1 MSAKH
6 LACSLFHCLM
16 QPASCATWLLALSS
30 KAMSRK
36 IRKRITAKPKAKA
49 RVFAALG
56 DKTRLA
62 LVARL
67 CSGEPASISQLSGD
81 SKLSRQAITK
91 HLGVLERA
99 GIVSSDYYGRER
111 LFRFEPEPLQELQ
124 QYLASV
130 SKQWEQTAAKLKS
143 HVEK

>member
-1 MSAKH
+1 MSH
-6 LACSLFHCLM
+6 
-16 QPASCATWLLALSS
+16 
-30 KAMSRK
+30 K
-36 IRKRITAKPKAKA
+36 IRKRITAKPKARA

-67 CSGEPASISQLSGD
+67 CSGKPCSISQLADD
-81 SKLSRQAITK
+81 SKLTRQAITK

-99 GIVSSDYYGRER
+99 GIVRSSHAGRER
-111 LFRFEPEPLQELQ
+111 IFQFDPAPFEGLQE
-124 QYLASV
+124 YLSSV
-130 SKQWEQTAAKLKS
+130 SRQWDETLARLRS

>member
-1 MSAKH
+1 
-6 LACSLFHCLM
+6 
-16 QPASCATWLLALSS
+16 
-30 KAMSRK
+30 MSRK
-36 IRKRITAKPKAKA
+36 NRKRITAKPKARA

-67 CSGEPASISQLSGD
+67 CSGEAASISQLADD
-81 SKLSRQAITK
+81 SKLTRQAITK

-99 GIVSSDYYGRER
+99 GIVSSAQSGRER
-111 LFRFEPEPLQELQ
+111 LFSFEPDPLEELQ

-130 SKQWEQTAAKLKS
+130 SKQWEQTSGRRKS
-143 HVEK
+143 HAEK

>member
-1 MSAKH
+1 
-6 LACSLFHCLM
+6 
-16 QPASCATWLLALSS
+16 
-30 KAMSRK
+30 MSRK

-67 CSGEPASISQLSGD
+67 CSGEPSSISELSQD
-81 SKLSRQAITK
+81 SKLTRQAITK

-99 GIVSSDYYGRER
+99 GIVRSSHSGRER
-111 LFRFEPEPLQELQ
+111 HFQFDPAPIEDLQ

-130 SKQWEQTAAKLKS
+130 SKQWDQTVARLKS
-143 HVEK
+143 HVER